1 MKIFYIL
8 LIIFLSALIGTA
20 VGELLLLFIPQ
31 QGIFYEVLSSSIKPY
46 WNVENLDLIVLS
58 LKCGISFNFNV
69 FTLLGIIAGS
79 VFSLR
84 RI

>member
-8 LIIFLSALIGTA
+8 LIIFLYALIGTA
-20 VGELLLLFIPQ
+20 VGELLLLLVPT
-31 QGIFYEVLSSSIKPY
+31 QGTFYEILSSSVKPC
-46 WNVENLDLIVLS
+46 WSIENLDLIVLS
-58 LKCGISFNFNV
+58 LKCSISFNFNV

-84 RI
+84 KI